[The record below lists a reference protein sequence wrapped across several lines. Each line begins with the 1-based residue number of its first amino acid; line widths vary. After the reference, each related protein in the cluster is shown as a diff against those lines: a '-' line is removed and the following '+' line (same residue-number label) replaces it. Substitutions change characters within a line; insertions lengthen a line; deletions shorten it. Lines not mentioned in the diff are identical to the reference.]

1 MAKKT
6 LGVNPWT
13 HIWVKPRE
21 TIKSIVKFNP
31 KFRFA
36 ILSFLYGLP
45 MLLHTAQNLDLGE
58 QFTTAGIV
66 VVAIVLATF
75 VGMLALTI
83 ASGLIY
89 WTGQWIGGKSNYINV
104 RAAVSWSNVP
114 NIVTIIVW
122 LLLIYNFRD
131 QIFYDGFDEMA
142 MSTQATMILNIGM
155 IIESVVA
162 IWSFVILVKTIGE
175 VQGFSA
181 WKGVLNV
188 LIPFFMVGI
197 AIYLISWLFWIGNG
211 MPGA

>member
-1 MAKKT
+1 
-6 LGVNPWT
+6 
-13 HIWVKPRE
+13 
-21 TIKSIVKFNP
+21 
-31 KFRFA
+31 
-36 ILSFLYGLP
+36 

-89 WTGQWIGGKSNYINV
+89 WTGQWIGTKSNFINV

-131 QIFYDGFDEMA
+131 QIFYDSFDEMA
-142 MSTQATMILNIGM
+142 MSTQATTILNIGM

-162 IWSFVILVKTIGE
+162 IWSFIILAKSIGE

-181 WKGVLNV
+181 WKGILNV

-197 AIYLISWLFWIGNG
+197 AIYLISWMCWIGNG
-211 MPGA
+211 MSGA